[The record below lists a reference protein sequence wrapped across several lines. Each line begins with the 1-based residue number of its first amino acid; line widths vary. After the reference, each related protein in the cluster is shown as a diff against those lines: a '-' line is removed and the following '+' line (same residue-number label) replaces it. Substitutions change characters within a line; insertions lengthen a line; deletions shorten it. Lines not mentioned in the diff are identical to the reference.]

1 MREMAAASPLAV
13 FRLAISITAPCK
25 LQLEPSI
32 SLAEIRGNIFSESAY
47 GYGGR
52 RIVFLT
58 CPPMARTGLITPNHS
73 NVLTGDSNPFD

>member
-25 LQLEPSI
+25 LQLQPSI

-47 GYGGR
+47 GYGR
-52 RIVFLT
+52 REDCVSDL
-58 CPPMARTGLITPNHS
+58 PAYGQDWPYNA
-73 NVLTGDSNPFD
+73 